1 MRLLNTYQLTN
12 AFEPYVTQ
20 IFKKVDEEL
29 IPEMGA
35 ITFHIASNNL
45 IMTYKDKAFTFN
57 TDHRQL
63 ETLYEKKH
71 ELQTFIEL
79 MPDFDREWH
88 QIMLTPFIK
97 TQENLIAFLLVFDRK
112 MLSPYERLPANSRT
126 ASRSIIDAIIVETLG
141 ILNEGIHAISE
152 GDDFSPPSVISLM
165 RAAGKSLFSELLDAP
180 QRASPYESISKIS
193 SLSYEKAFSN
203 GKILLV
209 SLDDLPRLGRSSA
222 FERMVSF
229 EAAIPLHRLRH
240 IRKILELSGDDIYLL
255 SDGEN
260 IYGTVRILDAVEAS
274 RYLKQLLTI
283 EFSHYASWQ
292 LSFNLVRLFQVVHE
306 ELFIPKPKISYYKFS
321 RTLRELYPE
330 FNAKHTLQLYKLILE
345 AFKQIKGTLIV
356 LSKNARSEAL
366 RLKNQGFVIEPK
378 PLSESDIQSI
388 TRIDGAILMDL
399 DGICHGI
406 GVILDGIATDKGDPS
421 RGARYNSAIRYVET
435 VSHNTAYADV
445 IVIVISEDGD
455 ADMITK
461 HTLNAIS

>member
-1 MRLLNTYQLTN
+1 MLNAYQLTG
-12 AFEPYVTQ
+12 AFEPYITQ
-20 IFKKVDEEL
+20 IFKNVDEEL

-45 IMTYKDKAFTFN
+45 IMTYKDKAFTFK
-57 TDHRQL
+57 TDHEQL

-71 ELQTFIEL
+71 ELQAFIEL
-79 MPDFDREWH
+79 MPDFDHEWH
-88 QIMLTPFIK
+88 QIVITQFTLTR
-97 TQENLIAFLLVFDRK
+97 QNLIAFLLVFDRK
-112 MLSPYERLPANSRT
+112 MLSPYERLPVNSRT
-126 ASRSIIDAIIVETLG
+126 VNRSIIDAIIAETLS
-141 ILNEGIHAISE
+141 ILNEGIRTLAE
-152 GDDFSPPSVISLM
+152 GEVFSPPSVVSLM
-165 RAAGKSLFSELLDAP
+165 RAAGKSLFTELLDAP
-180 QRASPYESISKIS
+180 QSAAPFESISKIS
-193 SLSYEKAFSN
+193 SLSYEKTFSN
-203 GKILLV
+203 GKILLA
-209 SLDDLPRLGRSSA
+209 SLDDLTRLTRNSA
-222 FERMVSF
+222 FERIVSF
-229 EAAIPLHRLRH
+229 ETAIPLHRLRH

-255 SDGEN
+255 SDGEY

-274 RYLKQLLTI
+274 RYLNQLLTI

-292 LSFNLVRLFQVVHE
+292 LSYNLVRLFQVVHE

-399 DGICHGI
+399 DGVCHGI
-406 GVILDGIATDKGDPS
+406 GVILDGIATEKGDPS

-435 VSHNTAYADV
+435 VSHNTTYADV

-461 HTLNAIS
+461 HTLNTIS